1 MVCLLIS
8 CHKPSR
14 MKLVCSI
21 VFSFFFISCIPLQI
35 APKIEGG
42 KVMLGKKFKRKL
54 PKQYTYVFEDP
65 KDANEFYHYVN
76 AKYQKT
82 YDDAEGNI
90 AVTIAGEEHFL
101 TFYEVERST
110 QTVNLIPMIVD
121 AALEEKGYG
130 SGSGLESAYTSRSG
144 TWYLALTVTDSDFK
158 DSLHPEYDQQKAVVA
173 YVEGL
178 RQEYLST
185 MHYIEVYLKSE

>member
-82 YDDAEGNI
+82 YDDADGNI
-90 AVTIAGEEHFL
+90 AVMIAGEEHFL
-101 TFYEVERST
+101 TFYEVERNT

-121 AALEEKGYG
+121 AALENEGY
-130 SGSGLESAYTSRSG
+130 SPLLQDAEVTRKG
-144 TWYLALTVTDSDFK
+144 TWYLALTVTDSEYK
-158 DSLHPEYDQQKAVVA
+158 DSLHPEYDRQKAVVA

-185 MHYIEVYLKSE
+185 THYIEVYLKSE